1 MQHDNIC
8 AWIVLIRGR
17 KKKKEQQVGSVF
29 WLVFFFGLFFELP
42 KALVW
47 YAESCADLEE
57 FLKKRSSSSNKS
69 KAEQSYYYWR

>member
-1 MQHDNIC
+1 MDTVDTREEEEG
-8 AWIVLIRGR
+8 ATSRLGVLAC
-17 KKKKEQQVGSVF
+17 VF
-29 WLVFFFGLFFELP
+29 FFFFGLFFELP

-69 KAEQSYYYWR
+69 KAE

>member
-8 AWIVLIRGR
+8 VWILLIRGR
-17 KKKKEQQVGSVF
+17 KKKKEQQVGVLACVF
-29 WLVFFFGLFFELP
+29 FFLFFGLFFELP

-47 YAESCADLEE
+47 YAESFADLEE

-69 KAEQSYYYWR
+69 KAE